1 MINKRFLNFKT
12 YNGFLAKKDEIPED
26 SIVFIQDKPCIWA
39 RGKEYICDGPSIA
52 SVENDTLTFKNVN
65 DKTIFTLQQNGGV
78 LTIKDSEGN
87 KISATYALKSQL
99 SNVAFSGSY
108 DDLTNT
114 PDPIVVDKFLE
125 SGSENPIENNA
136 VYTALQNKADNT
148 ALAGYVQTSTYNA
161 GMLGKQDT
169 LVAGTGIQIY
179 KDSITKEN
187 VIKSTLDT
195 NVYEFVTE
203 IPDVE
208 TADPNK
214 IYILEVN
221 NGDGTYRYEQYRLR
235 DGQFVSFDVVI
246 PEVKLD
252 EYLKQ
257 SDADNLYQPKA
268 NNYVTSEDLAPYAT
282 IQEHINPILSALNNY
297 ALKSYVDNSISSI
310 QSNYA
315 TKDWVVETFVQKSQ
329 VYSPDISEWGLPEDS
344 ETNSPTPGNGSSA
357 SNITIDRELDLTSLN
372 PVQNNAV
379 ALAIKKLQDD
389 KADKTNLLNYYT
401 KTEVD
406 SKLGSFNSSSYITGQ
421 EVAALI
427 ADKQDRLTAG
437 RGISIVDN
445 EISSTLDTEV
455 YVFVTNQLPS
465 PPNVSANKI
474 YVLETVETVNNEERR
489 TYTQWRWSEDDND
502 WVELGSVTPEID
514 LSDYLTKNEAS
525 AAYAPKDNYATQVQ
539 LTKLRED
546 AYNDLQRKGNYA
558 TVEYLEGVLS
568 QNNYVT
574 TSDLIPYALDQD
586 VNSLS
591 QDLDALTS
599 AVTTNYALKQDVTNL
614 RNFVNSTYVKI
625 AQLYTP
631 DDVLDGG
638 WETTT
643 PNDPSNGS
651 SGSSEESGSSN
662 GSPKFVTLTESEYA
676 QLVENNL
683 VQQGVYYFTY
693 EGEAPSTDWHFG
705 DKFPITLTD
714 NWAFGGT
721 FPIRLK

>member
-52 SVENDTLTFKNVN
+52 SVENDILTFKNGN

-136 VYTALQNKADNT
+136 VYTALQNKADNA

-252 EYLKQ
+252 EYLKR

-310 QSNYA
+310 QSDYA
-315 TKDWVVETFVQKSQ
+315 TKDWVIETFVQKSQ
-329 VYSPDISEWGLPEDS
+329 VYSPDINNWEIPEES
-344 ETNSPTPGNGSSA
+344 ETDSPTSGNGSSA

-372 PVQNNAV
+372 PVQNNVV

-406 SKLGSFNSSSYITGQ
+406 SKLGSFDSSSYITGQ

-437 RGISIVDN
+437 RGISIVNN

-465 PPNVSANKI
+465 PPNISANKI
-474 YVLETVETVNNEERR
+474 YVLETVETVNDEERR
-489 TYTQWRWSEDDND
+489 TYTQWRWSEDNND

-546 AYNDLQRKGNYA
+546 AYNDLQQKGNYA

-574 TSDLIPYALDQD
+574 TSDLIP
-586 VNSLS
+586 
-591 QDLDALTS
+591 
-599 AVTTNYALKQDVTNL
+599 YALKQDVTNL

-631 DDVLDGG
+631 DDVLDEG
-638 WETTT
+638 WGVTT
-643 PNDPSNGS
+643 PTDPSDGS
-651 SGSSEESGSSN
+651 SGSSGESGSSN
-662 GSPKFVTLTESEYA
+662 GSPKLITLTESEYA

-683 VQQGVYYFTY
+683 VQQDVYYFTY
-693 EGEAPSTDWHFG
+693 EGETPSTDWHFG
-705 DKFPITLTD
+705 DKFPITL
-714 NWAFGGT
+714 
-721 FPIRLK
+721 R

>member
-52 SVENDTLTFKNVN
+52 SVENDTLTFKNGN
-65 DKTIFTLQQNGGV
+65 DKTIFILQQNGGV

-136 VYTALQNKADNT
+136 VYIALQNKADN
-148 ALAGYVQTSTYNA
+148 AVLAGYVQTSTYNA

-268 NNYVTSEDLAPYAT
+268 NNYVTSEDLASYAT

-310 QSNYA
+310 QSDYA
-315 TKDWVVETFVQKSQ
+315 TKDWVIETFVQKSQ
-329 VYSPDISEWGLPEDS
+329 VYSPDINNWEIPEES
-344 ETNSPTPGNGSSA
+344 ETDSPTSGNGSSA

-372 PVQNNAV
+372 PVQNNVV

-437 RGISIVDN
+437 RGISIVNN

-465 PPNVSANKI
+465 PPNISANKI
-474 YVLETVETVNNEERR
+474 YVLETVETVNDEERR
-489 TYTQWRWSEDDND
+489 TYTQWRWSEDNND

-525 AAYAPKDNYATQVQ
+525 AVYAPKDNYATQVQ

-546 AYNDLQRKGNYA
+546 AYNDLQQKGNYA

-574 TSDLIPYALDQD
+574 TSDLIPYAL
-586 VNSLS
+586 N
-591 QDLDALTS
+591 
-599 AVTTNYALKQDVTNL
+599 QDVTNL

-631 DDVLDGG
+631 DDVLDEG
-638 WETTT
+638 WGVTT
-643 PNDPSNGS
+643 PTDPSDGS
-651 SGSSEESGSSN
+651 SGSSGESGSSN
-662 GSPKFVTLTESEYA
+662 GSPKLVTLTESEYA

-683 VQQGVYYFTY
+683 VQQDVYYFTY
-693 EGEAPSTDWHFG
+693 EGETPSTDWHFG
-705 DKFPITLTD
+705 DKFPITLS
-714 NWAFGGT
+714 
-721 FPIRLK
+721 